1 MAETEAEEAQAR
13 RKRIRTLKKLIIIVP
28 LTTILILLALC
39 IFLGIRLYMVEKELR
54 TLRVENEKTAVMKEI
69 EDTSG
74 STQEIAA
81 GDMENIGESVDASK
95 SASDTDGIVE
105 AKPEETDRPEKGED
119 MREVYLTFDDGPSGN
134 TGRILDI
141 LAEYDVKAT
150 FFVVGKEN
158 EEYQPLYNRIV
169 EEGHTLAMHSYSHK
183 YKEIYQSEDA
193 FIADTVRLQDFLYQT
208 TGVMCRFYR
217 FPGGSSNTV
226 SDVDMHDL
234 ITCLDEQGISYFD
247 WNLSSGDAASTY
259 ISPEDIV
266 RNCTEK
272 LENYHEAIILMHDA
286 TDKNSTVEAL
296 PQIID
301 TIQAMDKTRIV
312 PITESTEP
320 IQHISND

>member
-1 MAETEAEEAQAR
+1 MAETEAGEAQAR

-54 TLRVENEKTAVMKEI
+54 TLRAENEKTAVMKEI

-105 AKPEETDRPEKGED
+105 AKPEKTDRPEKDED
-119 MREVYLTFDDGPSGN
+119 MRKVYLTFDDGPSGN

-183 YKEIYQSEDA
+183 YKEIYQSENA
-193 FIADTVRLQDFLYQT
+193 FIADTLRLQDFLYQT

-234 ITCLDEQGISYFD
+234 IACLDEQGISYFD